1 MFNALSNRWYTAKVQ
16 AEVGAQFEQEVDGVL
31 NVSLRKQHFI
41 NAVVAS
47 VPVENLQ
54 TAREHEVKIFY
65 VALISLAAYLA
76 EVMKGNVASNHE
88 VEAAVCLCLINR
100 IERVNL
106 DYVSEH
112 ERAIVYSAMQTLE
125 MFQTE

>member
-1 MFNALSNRWYTAKVQ
+1 MFNVLKNRWYTAKVQ

-31 NVSLRKQHFI
+31 NVSLRKQRFI

-54 TAREHEVKIFY
+54 TARKHEVKMFY
-65 VALISLAAYLA
+65 IALISLAAYLA
-76 EVMKGNVASNHE
+76 EVMKENIASDHE
-88 VEAAVCLCLINR
+88 MEAAVCLCLINR

-106 DYVSEH
+106 GCVSEH
-112 ERAIVYSAMQTLE
+112 ERSMVYSAMQTLE
-125 MFQTE
+125 MFQTK

>member
-1 MFNALSNRWYTAKVQ
+1 M
-16 AEVGAQFEQEVDGVL
+16 L
-31 NVSLRKQHFI
+31 NISLRKQRFI

-54 TAREHEVKIFY
+54 IAREHEVKMFY

-76 EVMKGNVASNHE
+76 EVMKGNVASNHDM
-88 VEAAVCLCLINR
+88 EAAVCLCLINR

-106 DYVSEH
+106 DYISEH
-112 ERAIVYSAMQTLE
+112 ERSMVYSAMQTLE
-125 MFQTE
+125 MFQTK